1 MNTNMEI
8 NQMKNYQIIKKLTI
22 ILTKIEESRS
32 KQVKQFNE
40 EYINIFNAT
49 WSHKEAIKEAEN
61 IREINNSEKCF
72 KLACI
77 NKALIEG
84 IMEEIYL
91 EESISDNVLNKL

>member
-49 WSHKEAIKEAEN
+49 
-61 IREINNSEKCF
+61 
-72 KLACI
+72 
-77 NKALIEG
+77 
-84 IMEEIYL
+84 
-91 EESISDNVLNKL
+91 